1 MRKKNLYFSIILL
14 IIFSSCG
21 YQVVDKKKLQ
31 TFNILEINTTG
42 EKRINFKL
50 KNKLLSYK
58 KENSKELIT
67 LDINSKKTKSIKD
80 KNIKNQITKYQI
92 DLDVEVSYRKV
103 NDGKENSFNVKQN
116 GGVTNFKSYLTAVST
131 GTGQYTGS
139 NGLSTLF
146 SNNTLGV
153 VYDLEDSDND
163 DTNAPYKPGSS
174 TDRFDKW
181 EYYYLYHVTNELK
194 NLGFDNTGALGWPVI
209 KDDG

>member
-58 KENSKELIT
+58 KENSKELII
-67 LDINSKKTKSIKD
+67 LDINSKKNKSIKD

-92 DLDVEVSYRKV
+92 NLDVEVSYRKSNETKMNNFV
-103 NDGKENSFNVKQN
+103 LKQN
-116 GGVTNFKSYLTAVST
+116 GTYDVSSQHSQTLNNEKKLIDLLTNDISEKIIDQL
-131 GTGQYTGS
+131 
-139 NGLSTLF
+139 
-146 SNNTLGV
+146 V
-153 VYDLEDSDND
+153 V
-163 DTNAPYKPGSS
+163 KIQW
-174 TDRFDKW
+174 FIK
-181 EYYYLYHVTNELK
+181 
-194 NLGFDNTGALGWPVI
+194 VI
-209 KDDG
+209 